1 MERLAIGLS
10 FSRLGMDK
18 VQEAL
23 TFALMLVVVIV
34 LFMLKID
41 ITYKIGIGALAF
53 AIILLTGIAGQA
65 LKQQEEQAKRQQ

>member
-1 MERLAIGLS
+1 MS

-34 LFMLKID
+34 LFYLNIEF
-41 ITYKIGIGALAF
+41 TVKIGIGVLAF
-53 AIILLTGIAGQA
+53 SIILLTGIAGQA
-65 LKQQEEQAKRQQ
+65 LKQQEEQAKKR

>member
-1 MERLAIGLS
+1 MS

-34 LFMLKID
+34 LFYLNIEF
-41 ITYKIGIGALAF
+41 TAKIGIGVLAF
-53 AIILLTGIAGQA
+53 SIILLTGIAGQA
-65 LKQQEEQAKRQQ
+65 LKQQEEQAKKQQ